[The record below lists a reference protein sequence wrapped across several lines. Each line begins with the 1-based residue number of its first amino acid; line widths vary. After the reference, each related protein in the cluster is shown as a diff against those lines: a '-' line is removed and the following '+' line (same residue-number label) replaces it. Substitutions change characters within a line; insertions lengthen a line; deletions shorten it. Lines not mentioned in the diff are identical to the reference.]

1 MFTGIIEELGTVD
14 RPDSARLRI
23 LCRRV
28 LEDMQAGASIA
39 VSGVCL
45 TVAGFDAA
53 SFSADVSPETLRAS
67 NLGDLGHGSPVNLER
82 ALSPSGRLGG
92 HLVQGHI
99 DGTGEFLALDA
110 LGDDN
115 WWLKIRIPREFERY
129 VVAKGSIAID
139 GISLTVASLEQDVLA
154 AAIIP
159 VTWRETALRSRR
171 AGDRVNLECDI
182 LAKYV
187 EKLLG
192 ARPDTRPA
200 LTIDRLRELGY

>member
-1 MFTGIIEELGTVD
+1 
-14 RPDSARLRI
+14 
-23 LCRRV
+23 
-28 LEDMQAGASIA
+28 
-39 VSGVCL
+39 
-45 TVAGFDAA
+45 
-53 SFSADVSPETLRAS
+53 
-67 NLGDLGHGSPVNLER
+67 
-82 ALSPSGRLGG
+82 
-92 HLVQGHI
+92 VQGHI